1 MLQRV
6 GIAVGGDE
14 IEGILHLPDG
24 AAAGGVVEMGGG
36 EIEDGAYLC
45 EAFADSGVAALR
57 FAFRV
62 PPRGG
67 STVDPVSGLA
77 DAAAAIRLLRAHP
90 SVPQRIGVVGHS
102 FGGVIA
108 AIAAGRDSRLRAA
121 GLLAT
126 PAERPELGTVR
137 PLAELSRTRARVLLC
152 YGTADERTPV
162 AEGERYAAVL
172 SQARVR
178 HSLIV
183 VDGADHFF
191 SAPAARSTLLQELT
205 PWLRD
210 ALAS

>member
-24 AAAGGVVEMGGG
+24 AATGGVVSMGGG
-36 EIEDGAYLC
+36 EISGGAYLC
-45 EAFADSGVAALR
+45 EALADAGVAALR

-62 PPRGG
+62 PPRAG
-67 STVDPVSGLA
+67 STVDPASGLA
-77 DAAAAIRLLRAHP
+77 DVAAAIRLLRAHP

-102 FGGVIA
+102 FGGVVA

-121 GLLAT
+121 ALLAA
-126 PAERPELGTVR
+126 PAERLELGTVR

-152 YGTADERTPV
+152 YGTADERAPV

-178 HSLIV
+178 HRLIV
-183 VDGADHFF
+183 VSGADHFF
-191 SAPAARSTLLQELT
+191 SSPAARSTLLQELT
-205 PWLRD
+205 PWLQD